1 MDRESVLLRKLILLS
16 SMRAKKGH
24 IASALSIVEMLLACE
39 LEHPGILKTDHSD
52 SLVLSKGHAALALY
66 SVMNLRGFLTDAELS
81 TYGLNGSLLGTHPS
95 PSLPGVGFGSG
106 SLGQGLSV
114 AVGRA
119 LGNRMRGE
127 TARTLC
133 IMSDAEI
140 NEGSTWE
147 ALQLAAQLKLSQL
160 AVLVDM
166 NGLQALGAT
175 ADILQ
180 TSWFP
185 SSVSSLGWTVV
196 EVDGHHVRS
205 IRDALNQAEVGRP
218 LILVCKTTGGKGV
231 SFMEGKFEWHY
242 LPMDSDQFQRA
253 LAEVESS

>member
-1 MDRESVLLRKLILLS
+1 MTDDAQAIRSLILQAS
-16 SMRAKKGH
+16 ERAHKGH

-39 LEHPGILKTDHSD
+39 LEHPGILDPDHSD
-52 SLVLSKGHAALALY
+52 LLVLSKGHAALTLY
-66 SVMNLRGFLTDAELS
+66 SLMNLRGYLTDTQFG
-81 TYGLNGSLLGTHPS
+81 TYSSNGSLLGTHPP
-95 PSLPGVGFGSG
+95 PSLPSVGFGSG

-119 LGNRMRGE
+119 VGNRMQGG

-147 ALQLAAQLKLSQL
+147 ALLLAAQLQLGQL

-175 ADILQ
+175 DHILR
-180 TSWFP
+180 TTGFSGAC
-185 SSVSSLGWTVV
+185 SSLGWTVI
-196 EVDGHHVRS
+196 EVDGHDVRA
-205 IRDALNQAEVGRP
+205 IRNALNTAGSKHP
-218 LILVCKTTGGKGV
+218 LLLVCETTGGKGV

-242 LPMDSDQFQRA
+242 LPMDADQFQRA
-253 LAEVESS
+253 LAEVENA

>member
-1 MDRESVLLRKLILLS
+1 MDDEGKLLRKAILLS
-16 SMRAKKGH
+16 SLRAKKGH

-39 LEHPGILKTDHSD
+39 LEHPGILDPDHSD
-52 SLVLSKGHAALALY
+52 SLVLSKGHAALTLY
-66 SVMNLRGFLTDAELS
+66 SLMNLRGYLTDTQFG
-81 TYGLNGSLLGTHPS
+81 TYSSNGSLLGTHPS
-95 PSLPGVGFGSG
+95 PSLPSVGFGSG

-119 LGNRMRGE
+119 LGNRMRGG

-147 ALQLAAQLKLSQL
+147 ALLLAAQLQLGQL

-175 ADILQ
+175 DHILR
-180 TSWFP
+180 TTGFSGA
-185 SSVSSLGWTVV
+185 SSSLGWTVI
-196 EVDGHHVRS
+196 EVDGHDVRA
-205 IRDALNQAEVGRP
+205 IRNALNTATAEHP
-218 LILVCKTTGGKGV
+218 LLLVCETTGGKGV

-242 LPMDSDQFQRA
+242 LPMDPDQFERA
-253 LAEVESS
+253 LAEVENS